1 MALNPRSMSP
11 LSLAQSGRLLTG
23 MVQPQTQRATT
34 FAPSLPVNE
43 EAVTRP
49 LISTV
54 SSSAMPAPAPAFTLG
69 KAPTLGST
77 EEAVSG
83 FENFLTSQQGTS
95 SAQARAAIESGDYRG
110 FKDVDINR
118 ISRDPVREITQASQQ
133 QVDDHLV
140 DYVEQNEIA
149 PFKEV
154 DGTKVYFNTGTEGS
168 VARLGQEGSDGRYYS
183 FGPPGTYSTVFI
195 DDPSTLAQALNT
207 PPFQVLAALDPTGA
221 GTFLTGVKGLGG
233 ETLHASDWLTLARG
247 GLKYLEQAAQAQPVG
262 SGAPIEDLTTPE
274 SLPADPSSLSTQ
286 QVLDRAV
293 SAGSG
298 DAAINQAFELGTL
311 VEEAVDT
318 DLYQS
323 IWEAGEGISQG
334 VLDTGLSLGELG
346 GLAADAFIT
355 GKDPFSLDPVELLG
369 DVLRDT
375 GGIEP
380 RVYFGTPT
388 DVDPYNNGRI
398 GPTDLYE
405 TIGQL
410 GNVAGLDFNQEQD
423 RINRILDELRNQPV
437 LIDGAD
443 GATGAQGIQGIAGAT
458 GATGATG
465 AVGATGAQ
473 GIQGIQGERGETG
486 TFDTSALEGLATSEE
501 LEGLSTLSNEDVVT
515 ALETYGGLTTD
526 AATELLEDV
535 STLST
540 EDLQDA
546 FENYGMSTEEF
557 TGALGDFQEAFG
569 EDLGGIASG
578 IEGLGTG
585 LEGLGEAF
593 GAGVEGLGQG
603 IEGLGEALGTGLGGL
618 GQGLFG
624 LGVGQAQ
631 ASEQQRLAALM
642 PDRTTAGLFEPFR
655 FKTQIQDTQELVKLL
670 QRRNV

>member
-443 GATGAQGIQGIAGAT
+443 GATGAQGIQGI
-458 GATGATG
+458 
-465 AVGATGAQ
+465 
-473 GIQGIQGERGETG
+473 QGERGETG